1 MRTTAI
7 IAATAVVQDAVSIG
21 DGSRIGE
28 FCFIRSSTTIG
39 ADTTIGSFV
48 GIEGDVRIGSGVSI
62 QSGCHITRG
71 VVIEDLAFLGPR
83 VVTMNDRSITHARP
97 SMPIERAAPR
107 VGRGARIGGGS
118 LLLPGVV
125 VGANALVLA
134 GSVVATS
141 VPEGAIVAGN
151 PTRIV
156 GQVPASERV

>member
-1 MRTTAI
+1 MRTTAS
-7 IAATAVVQDAVSIG
+7 IATSAIVQDLVTIG

-28 FCFIRSSTTIG
+28 FCFIRTSTVIG
-39 ADTTIGSFV
+39 SDTTIGSYV

-83 VVTMNDRSITHARP
+83 VVTMNDRSLTHARP
-97 SMPIERAAPR
+97 WMPIERAAPT
-107 VGRGARIGGGS
+107 VGRGARIGGGT

-134 GSVVATS
+134 GSVVASS